1 MDHLDIALSIKRDFF
16 FLLSYREKFLSA
28 KRVAWDILAMQNFFL
43 VYNNCQ
49 QCWLNLLLFDLV
61 VPLLTYLLMKE
72 DLTLEEVS
80 GHAIDVVGAGVDT
93 VRLIIIIIMMIMIII
108 LH

>member
-1 MDHLDIALSIKRDFF
+1 M
-16 FLLSYREKFLSA
+16 
-28 KRVAWDILAMQNFFL
+28 N
-43 VYNNCQ
+43 
-49 QCWLNLLLFDLV
+49 
-61 VPLLTYLLMKE
+61 E

-93 VRLIIIIIMMIMIII
+93 VRLIIIIIMVIMVTIMIIT